1 MSVNSQIEQNM
12 DSSSIDFHMKS
23 VLVVD
28 DNPYVRAGLRHL
40 LEKDAELQVCGEA
53 ADGVEAIRKAVEQK
67 PSLIVMD
74 LSMPYLNGVA
84 AASKIRTL
92 LPDTRIVV
100 FTLFSDEFGKSMA
113 RVIGVD
119 LVISKTDGV
128 TGLMEKLRKF
138 LATSVSPQTE
148 KTAN

>member
-1 MSVNSQIEQNM
+1 MSVNSKIEQTVC
-12 DSSSIDFHMKS
+12 SSSNDLYMKS

-53 ADGVEAIRKAVEQK
+53 ANGVEAIRKAVEQR

-84 AASKIRTL
+84 AASKIRKL
-92 LPDTRIVV
+92 LPDARIVV
-100 FTLFSDEFGKSMA
+100 FTLFSDEFGKAME

-119 LVISKTDGV
+119 LVVSKTDGV
-128 TGLMEKLRKF
+128 TGLMDKLRKF
-138 LATSVSPQTE
+138 LASSSPQTE
-148 KTAN
+148 KITN